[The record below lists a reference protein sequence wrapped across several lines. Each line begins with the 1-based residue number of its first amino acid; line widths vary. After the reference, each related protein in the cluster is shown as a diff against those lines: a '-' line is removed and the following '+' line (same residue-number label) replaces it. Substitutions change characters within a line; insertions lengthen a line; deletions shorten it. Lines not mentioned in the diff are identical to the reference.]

1 MGQRNGP
8 GRSILDRADDITND
22 QQTVDRIKK
31 LAAQTGYH
39 PTYIA
44 AWVDVEKGQTPEE
57 RANRAAQ
64 MIRVAGDAFEQYSGN
79 SQRQYETQQQMKN
92 SRKNRKHQTDERLA
106 GQEYK
111 TGERLAGQ
119 EYQTKEREETHKGNR
134 KNIKFQDKRR
144 RKSDAIERQGRQE
157 DQAAKNKFD
166 LKRDAIQHDD
176 RLEEIDAQK
185 GTGPTA
191 FKRFTEN
198 KDELL
203 AADPSGARID
213 FMFRQERELN
223 PNASDEAIREKLKQE
238 MKSYYG
244 NFFHDPESPI
254 AASGNVPP
262 GLVAEMS
269 KVLGPKP
276 TFEEFCDYVGLDEND
291 ARTAKWFTEIT
302 GLAPNH
308 DHWLPDWMTGG

>member
-1 MGQRNGP
+1 MGQRNGA

-22 QQTVDRIKK
+22 QQTVDRIKA

-44 AWVDVEKGQTPEE
+44 AWVDVERGKTPEE
-57 RANRAAQ
+57 RANRASQ
-64 MIRVAGDAFEQYSGN
+64 MIRAKGDAFEQYAGN

-92 SRKNRKHQTDERLA
+92 SRKTRKFQDEQRIASELHETSEREA
-106 GQEYK
+106 GQRFK
-111 TGERLAGQ
+111 K
-119 EYQTKEREETHKGNR
+119 KERQKTIKGQR
-134 KNIKFQDKRR
+134 KNIKLDDRLGR
-144 RKSDAIERQGRQE
+144 EREEIARQGRE
-157 DQAAKNKFD
+157 DLQNRQNKFD
-166 LKRDAIQHDD
+166 TRRDATQHNYT
-176 RLEEIDAQK
+176 LEEIEAQK

-269 KVLGPKP
+269 KILGPKP